1 MILNLEWVQVHGQD
15 LDKAEVLSSAVQS
28 GMVTVNNVVFSDPR
42 VPFGGVK
49 NSGYGRESSRFGMLE
64 FKHQVGKGLRSTNL

>member
-1 MILNLEWVQVHGQD
+1 MQVHGQD
-15 LDKAEVLSSAVQS
+15 LDKAEALSSAVQS

-49 NSGYGRESSRFGMLE
+49 NSGYGRELSRFGMLE
-64 FKHQVGKGLRSTNL
+64 FANIKSVKFYDQLIYEHYVE

>member
-28 GMVTVNNVVFSDPR
+28 GMVTVNNVIVSDPLFHLD
-42 VPFGGVK
+42 V
-49 NSGYGRESSRFGMLE
+49 
-64 FKHQVGKGLRSTNL
+64 